1 MKKTMLF
8 NFLSHYTI
16 KGLNIH
22 IYIYKRHH
30 WIKFE
35 GENHTYFSFIVKI
48 KVYTTKFYSFAKFL
62 LHFIH

>member
-8 NFLSHYTI
+8 NFLSHFTLKKLKTRTY
-16 KGLNIH
+16 K
-22 IYIYKRHH
+22 KRHH